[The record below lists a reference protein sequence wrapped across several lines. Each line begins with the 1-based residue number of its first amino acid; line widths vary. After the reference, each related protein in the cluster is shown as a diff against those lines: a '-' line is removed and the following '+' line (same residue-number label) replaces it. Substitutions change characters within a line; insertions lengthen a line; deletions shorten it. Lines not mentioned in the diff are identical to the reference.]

1 MIVISSLL
9 LINIA
14 LVFEHVLHPSLYQKR
29 KRSWVDGLWE
39 GISAIICANIDEMDV
54 FLYGVWDM

>member
-29 KRSWVDGLWE
+29 KRSWV
-39 GISAIICANIDEMDV
+39 GISAKICANIDEMDV
-54 FLYGVWDM
+54 FLNAVWDM